1 MDKYTYSQP
10 WFYNSE
16 IYKIL
21 QSKITDTTKQYVIYK
36 RTDVKDESV
45 YICIDNTYYEVSG
58 KITDETKKI
67 INKKI
72 TYKITEN
79 NYQNKNYL
87 VYLNKYSAL
96 CKKLKLIKFK
106 IIYNIDTDRSKK

>member
-1 MDKYTYSQP
+1 MEHTTDKT
-10 WFYNSE
+10 
-16 IYKIL
+16 
-21 QSKITDTTKQYVIYK
+21 QYVIYK

-45 YICIDNTYYEVSG
+45 YIYIDNTFYEVSG
-58 KITDETKKI
+58 KITDENRNI

-72 TYKITEN
+72 TYKIIDKR
-79 NYQNKNYL
+79 YKNKNYF

-106 IIYNIDTDRSKK
+106 IIYNL